1 MQLLVIRKKR
11 ELVYVREK
19 GKRVDVIMPNSFGSL
34 MKLGE
39 GDKWTLSI
47 VDDSPPP
54 LQVDDTAIVLRRMLL
69 ITLRSFQNINI
80 FLV

>member
-1 MQLLVIRKKR
+1 MKLLVIRKKR

-34 MKLGE
+34 KKLGE

-47 VDDSPPP
+47 VDDSPPT
-54 LQVDDTAIVLRRMLL
+54 LQVDDTAMVLRRMLL

>member
-1 MQLLVIRKKR
+1 MKLLVIWKKR

-54 LQVDDTAIVLRRMLL
+54 LQVDMVLRCMLL
-69 ITLRSFQNINI
+69 ISLRSFQNINI

>member
-1 MQLLVIRKKR
+1 MKLLVIRKKR

-54 LQVDDTAIVLRRMLL
+54 LQVDDTAMVLRRMLL

>member
-1 MQLLVIRKKR
+1 MKLLVIRKKR

-54 LQVDDTAIVLRRMLL
+54 LQVDDTAMVLRRMLL
-69 ITLRSFQNINI
+69 ITVRSFQNINI

>member
-1 MQLLVIRKKR
+1 MKLLVIRKKR

-19 GKRVDVIMPNSFGSL
+19 GKRVDVIMPNSFGCL

>member
-1 MQLLVIRKKR
+1 M
-11 ELVYVREK
+11 VYVREK
-19 GKRVDVIMPNSFGSL
+19 GKHVDVIMPNSFGSL

-69 ITLRSFQNINI
+69 ITLR
-80 FLV
+80 

>member
-1 MQLLVIRKKR
+1 MKLLVIRKKR

>member
-1 MQLLVIRKKR
+1 MKLLVIRKKR

-54 LQVDDTAIVLRRMLL
+54 LT
-69 ITLRSFQNINI
+69 SG
-80 FLV
+80 

>member
-1 MQLLVIRKKR
+1 MKLLVIRKKR

-54 LQVDDTAIVLRRMLL
+54 LQVDDTAMVLRRMLL
-69 ITLRSFQNINI
+69 ISLRSFQNINI

>member
-1 MQLLVIRKKR
+1 MKLLVIRKKR

-47 VDDSPPP
+47 VDNSPPT
-54 LQVDDTAIVLRRMLL
+54 LQVDDTVMVLRRMLL